1 MSGKW
6 KLVWLGFVVL
16 ALGGMAALAQTIT
29 GSVRGTVTDSSGAVV
44 AKAQVTITNTGTG
57 VTGHTV
63 SDKSG
68 LYNFEFLVIGDYTV
82 TATAPGFETASIG
95 PFRIQ
100 IDQIATAN
108 AQLQV
113 GKASTTVSVSGASSA
128 LLNTENS
135 TVSTSISS
143 NTLENMPLNGQNVQI
158 ATLFVPGAYNPNSTA
173 MSGPMGTE
181 RDAYQQY
188 SEPAD
193 AQPSF
198 NGNRQQANSYILDG
212 IDINETLNNALGYNP
227 SPFSIEEVHVITGNA
242 DAEFGNVNG
251 GEIVMVTKNGTNHFH
266 GSGFEYHENSGLTA
280 NSWANEHGPTLV
292 KKGSFNQNQF
302 GAAVTGPIFK
312 NKLFFS
318 GNYIGLRHTI
328 PPSQQAWSVPTLAE
342 RGLAPT
348 ASCPAGNAD
357 LSGVLAVDG
366 IQLYNTS
373 GGTSTETPYPNNC
386 IPIVNPVAKFLFTAQ
401 NEKLLPLPN
410 ATPSPSTLT
419 AGNYIGYQANVT
431 NNNQG
436 DVRLDYTINGKDT
449 LMMKYSDGDAWDTQ
463 SQVVV
468 PVLFPSGDDY
478 PFTSA
483 AIAWTHILSPTIVN
497 NARAG
502 YTRILINAGDISD
515 PSGVFGT
522 HGDATLGIPLANQS
536 VAGFTFMAL
545 GTSDLN
551 NFGTQNFGALNLDNN
566 FDYNDTLTW
575 EHGKHITK
583 FGADFV
589 RYQQDFFAPGN
600 QGGLLGQFTYDGVY
614 TGPGDYGFADFLQD
628 QASSA
633 NIAGVTGPFGMRQ
646 WRDAAY
652 VQDDWKILPGLTLN
666 LGVRYSYEQ
675 PNYEANNKMVGV
687 NLTLAKF
694 APLDTPLQ
702 SMLDYAGTFNS
713 ATGKTNSRALYNP
726 YYLNIMPRFGFA
738 YSVNPRLV
746 VRGGYG
752 VTDELESTGTG
763 LRMTQNPP
771 FQPVFAQNATPPSAT
786 SGGTSF
792 PVENGFATTAG
803 NNQNVNG
810 SGYATWDPNMRPAI
824 IQQFNLTT
832 QYQIDNHTTIQAGYV
847 GNIGQH
853 LAVPMWINQYTE
865 DQPSN
870 CDTACMLAIEP
881 YYTLVGPG
889 GDIIETASRAISNY
903 HALQVTLSRHQ
914 AQGLELLFNYT
925 LGKSMTNNVGY
936 FGVDGFSVGDSFWQD
951 VNNPR
956 GDYGPSSFDVRQA
969 VSASAIYELPFGHGR
984 QFFGN
989 WNRVTDEVLGG
1000 WQLALT
1006 ARLNTGL
1013 PLSVTQGQ
1021 DCANNCPGN
1030 ADGVQ
1035 HANQYGSMKITG
1047 RGTNA
1052 AGVFNWFGTDSSALP
1067 CTGHYDVTTGAGAAP
1082 NGTCAY
1088 GRAQGFG
1095 DASVGTLR
1103 GPGFQNYD
1111 LSLSKGFRIVEN
1123 ESLKVRVDAFNA
1135 FNIASYGNP
1144 SSRISGTATSFG
1156 VISGTES
1163 APRQLQL
1170 SLVYQF

>member
-1 MSGKW
+1 MRGNWKW
-6 KLVWLGFVVL
+6 VWLCLVVL
-16 ALGGMAALAQTIT
+16 TLCGSPAWAQTIT
-29 GSVRGTVTDSSGAVV
+29 GSVRGTVTDPSGAVV
-44 AKAQVTITNTGTG
+44 PGAHVTITNTGTG

-68 LYNFEFLVIGDYTV
+68 LYNFEFLVIGEYTV
-82 TATAPGFETASIG
+82 TATANGFDTASIG
-95 PFRIQ
+95 PFHIQ

-113 GKASTTVSVSGASSA
+113 GKASTTVSVSGSSA
-128 LLNTENS
+128 ELLDSENS
-135 TVSTSISS
+135 TLSTSISS
-143 NTLENMPLNGQNVQI
+143 NTLENMPLNGENVQI
-158 ATLFVPGAYNPNSTA
+158 ATLFVPGAYNPNSAA
-173 MSGPMGTE
+173 MSGAMGTE
-181 RDAYQQY
+181 RDAYQGY

-227 SPFSIEEVHVITGNA
+227 SPYSIQEVHVITGNA

-251 GEIVMVTKNGTNHFH
+251 GEIVMVTKGGTNQFH

-280 NSWANEHGPTLV
+280 NSWANEHLATPIQ
-292 KKGSFNQNQF
+292 KSSFNQNQF
-302 GAAVTGPIFK
+302 GAAVGGPIFR
-312 NKLFFS
+312 NKLFFF
-318 GNYIGLRHTI
+318 GNYIGLHHSS
-328 PPSQQAWSVPTLAE
+328 PPSQKAWSVPTVAE

-348 ASCPAGNAD
+348 PSCPTGNAD
-357 LSGVLAVDG
+357 LSGVLATDG
-366 IQLYNTS
+366 IQLYSTANGTNTQ
-373 GGTSTETPYPNNC
+373 TPYANNC
-386 IPIVNPVAKFLFTAQ
+386 IPITNPVAKFLFTAQ

-410 ATPSPSTLT
+410 ATASPNTLT
-419 AGNYIGYQANVT
+419 ANNYIGYQANVT

-436 DVRLDYTINGKDT
+436 DIRVDYTINNKDT
-449 LMMKYSDGDAWDTQ
+449 LMGKYSDGDAWDSQ

-468 PVLFPSGDDY
+468 PVLFPYGDDY

-483 AIAWTHILSPTIVN
+483 AIAWTHIFSPTIVN

-502 YTRILINAGDISD
+502 YTRILINAGDVTD

-536 VAGFTFMAL
+536 IAGFTFMAL

-551 NFGTQNFGALNLDNN
+551 NFGTQDLGALNLDNN

-575 EHGKHITK
+575 EHGKQIFK

-600 QGGLLGQFTYDGVY
+600 QGGLLGQFSYSGAY
-614 TGPGDYGFADFLQD
+614 TGPGNYGFADFLLD
-628 QASSA
+628 EAAGA

-646 WRDAAY
+646 WRDAIYA
-652 VQDDWKILPGLTLN
+652 QDDWKILPKLTLN

-675 PNYEANNKMVGV
+675 PNYEVNNKMVGV
-687 NLTLAKF
+687 NLPLAYH
-694 APLDTPLQ
+694 APVTAPVQ
-702 SMLDYAGTFNS
+702 SLLDYAGQFNS
-713 ATGKTNSRALYNP
+713 STGHVNSRALYSP
-726 YYLNIMPRFGFA
+726 YFLNIMPRFGFA
-738 YSVNPRLV
+738 YLVTPRLV

-771 FQPVFAQNATPPSAT
+771 FQPVFAQNATPPSGT
-786 SGGTSF
+786 SGGNWF
-792 PVENGFATTAG
+792 PVENGFVTTAG

-810 SGYATWDPNMRPAI
+810 SGYSTWDPNMRPAV
-824 IQQFNLTT
+824 IQQFNLTS
-832 QYQIDNHTTIQAGYV
+832 QYQIDSHTTVQAGYV

-865 DQPSN
+865 DQPST
-870 CDTACMLAIEP
+870 CDTSCMLAIEP

-889 GDIIETASRAISNY
+889 GDIIETASRAITNY
-903 HALQVTLSRHQ
+903 HALQLTLTRRQSH
-914 AQGLELLFNYT
+914 GLEVLVNYT
-925 LGKSMTNNVGY
+925 LGKNLTNNVGY
-936 FGVDGFSVGDSFWQD
+936 FGVDGFSVDDSFWQD

-956 GDYGPSSFDVRQA
+956 GDYGPSNFDVRQA
-969 VSASAIYELPFGHGR
+969 VSASAVYDLPFGHDK
-984 QFFGN
+984 QFFAN
-989 WNRVTDEVLGG
+989 WNRITDEVLGG
-1000 WQLALT
+1000 WQLSMT

-1013 PLSVTQGQ
+1013 PLSVTQSP
-1021 DCANNCPGN
+1021 DCNNNCPGL
-1030 ADGVQ
+1030 ADYIT
-1035 HANQYGSMKITG
+1035 HANQYGHIKVVG

-1052 AGVFNWFGTDSSALP
+1052 AGVFNWFGTDPTAVP
-1067 CTGHYDVTTGAGAAP
+1067 CTSHYEPGTGTGTAP
-1082 NGTCAY
+1082 TGGCAY
-1088 GRAQGFG
+1088 GRSIDFG
-1095 DASVGTLR
+1095 DASVGTER

-1123 ESLKVRVDAFNA
+1123 QTLKARVDAFNA

-1144 SSRISGTATSFG
+1144 NTRISGSASSFG
-1156 VISGTES
+1156 VISGTIS
-1163 APRQLQL
+1163 SPRQLQL

>member
-6 KLVWLGFVVL
+6 KLLWLGIVVL
-16 ALGGMAALAQTIT
+16 ALGGMVASAQTIT
-29 GSVRGTVTDSSGAVV
+29 GSVRGTVTDPTGAVI
-44 AKAQVTITNTGTG
+44 AGAQMTITNTATG

-68 LYNFEFLVIGDYTV
+68 LYSFEFLVIGDYVV
-82 TATAPGFETASIG
+82 TAGAPGFETDSIG
-95 PFRIQ
+95 PFHIE

-108 AQLQV
+108 AKLQV
-113 GKASTTVSVSGASSA
+113 GKASTTVSVSGSSTE
-128 LLNTENS
+128 LLNSENS
-135 TVSTSISS
+135 TISTSISA
-143 NTLENMPLNGQNVQI
+143 NQLENMPLNGQNIQI
-158 ATLFVPGAYNPNSTA
+158 ATLFVPGAYNPNSSA

-181 RDAYQQY
+181 RDAYQGY

-227 SPFSIEEVHVITGNA
+227 SPFSIQEVHVITGNA

-251 GEIVMVTKNGTNHFH
+251 GEIVMVTKNGTNKFH

-280 NSWANEHGPTLV
+280 NSWGNEHLATPIA
-292 KKGSFNQNQF
+292 KSRFNQNQF

-318 GNYIGLRHTI
+318 GNYIGLRLSL
-328 PPSQQAWSVPTLAE
+328 PPSQAVSSVPTLAE

-348 ASCPAGNAD
+348 AACPAGNAD

-373 GGTSTETPYPNNC
+373 NGTNNETPYPNNC
-386 IPIVNPVAKFLFTAQ
+386 IPIVNSVAKFLFTTQ

-410 ATPSPSTLT
+410 ATAAPNTLT
-419 AGNYIGYQANVT
+419 AGNYIGSKASVT

-436 DVRLDYTINGKDT
+436 DLRIDYTINPKDT
-449 LMMKYSDGDAWDTQ
+449 LMAKYSEGDAWDTQ

-468 PVLFPSGDDY
+468 PVLFPYANDY

-483 AIAWTHILSPTIVN
+483 AIAWTHIFSPTIVN

-502 YTRILINAGDISD
+502 YTRILLNQGAATD

-522 HGDATLGIPLANQS
+522 HGDATLGIPLPNQS

-545 GTSDLN
+545 GTPDLN
-551 NFGTQNFGALNLDNN
+551 NFGTQNIGTYNLDNN

-575 EHGKHITK
+575 AHGRHVTK

-614 TGPGDYGFADFLQD
+614 TGPGDYGFGDFLLD
-628 QASSA
+628 KASAA
-633 NIAGVTGPFGMRQ
+633 NVAGVTGPFGMRQ
-646 WRDAAY
+646 WRDAVF
-652 VQDDWKILPGLTLN
+652 VQDDWKILPNLTLN

-675 PNYEANNKMVGV
+675 PNYEVNNKMVGV
-687 NLTLAKF
+687 NLNIAKF

-702 SMLDYAGTFNS
+702 SMFNFAGTYNS

-738 YSVNPRLV
+738 YTIFPKLV
-746 VRGGYG
+746 IRGGYG

-771 FQPVFAQNATPPSAT
+771 FQPNFAQNATPPSAT

-792 PVENGFATTAG
+792 PVESGFATTAG

-810 SGYATWDPNMRPAI
+810 SGYSTWDPNMRPAV
-824 IQQFNLTT
+824 IQQFNLTA

-865 DQPSN
+865 DAPSN
-870 CDTACMLAIEP
+870 CDTSCLLAIEP

-903 HALQVTLSRHQ
+903 HALQVTLQHHQ
-914 AQGLELLFNYT
+914 SKGLEFLVNYT
-925 LGKSMTNNVGY
+925 LGKNLTNNVGY
-936 FGVDGFSVGDSFWQD
+936 FGVDGFSVGDSFWQN
-951 VNNPR
+951 VNDPR
-956 GDYGPSSFDVRQA
+956 ADYGPSSFDVRQA
-969 VSASAIYELPFGHGR
+969 VSASAVYELPFGHGK
-984 QFFGN
+984 QFFAN
-989 WNRVTDEVLGG
+989 WNRLTDEALGG
-1000 WQLALT
+1000 WELALT
-1006 ARLNTGL
+1006 ARINSGL
-1013 PLSVTQGQ
+1013 PLSVTQGN
-1021 DCANNCPGN
+1021 DCFNNCPGN

-1035 HANQYGSMKITG
+1035 HANQYHPMKISG
-1047 RGTNA
+1047 RGTNP
-1052 AGVFNWFGTDSSALP
+1052 AGVFNWFGTDPSVIP
-1067 CTGHYDVTTGAGAAP
+1067 CTTHYDAATGAGTAP

-1095 DASVGTLR
+1095 DVAPGTLR
-1103 GPGFQNYD
+1103 GPGFQSYD
-1111 LSLSKGFRIVEN
+1111 LSLSKGFRIIEN
-1123 ESLKVRVDAFNA
+1123 HSLKARVDAFNA

-1144 SSRISGTATSFG
+1144 STRISGNALSFG
-1156 VISGTES
+1156 VIGSTAS

-1170 SLVYQF
+1170 SLIYEF